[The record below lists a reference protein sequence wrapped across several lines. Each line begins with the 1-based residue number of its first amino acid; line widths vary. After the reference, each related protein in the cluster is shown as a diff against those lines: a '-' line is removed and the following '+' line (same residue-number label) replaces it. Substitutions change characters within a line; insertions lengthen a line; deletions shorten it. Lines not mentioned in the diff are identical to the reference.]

1 MKIAICD
8 DDTTFIDK
16 VKKDILK
23 MQTLDNEFSF
33 YEFTCGEDFIA
44 DFSKKKYDLVILDIE
59 MKHLNGLQTAEYLR
73 KIDEDVMMIFLTSYD
88 KFACQGYE
96 VKAFRYILK
105 NQPEPIYIKQLHDTI
120 QEFYRNKRYMI
131 VSCNRSEEKLLT
143 TNILYIEVF
152 SHKILIH
159 TFKTD
164 YEEKGKL
171 SDYEKKLSD
180 CLFVRIDKSTLVNV
194 TNIESIRKNEVI
206 LKNNKTLYA
215 SRNHLENITQ
225 SFLKYNRSRW
235 G

>member
-8 DDTTFIDK
+8 DDISFIDK
-16 VKKDILK
+16 VKKDILV
-23 MQTLDNEFSF
+23 MQTSDTEFSF
-33 YEFTCGEDFIA
+33 YEFTSGEDFIA
-44 DFSKKKYDLVILDIE
+44 DFSKNKYDLVILDIE

-73 KIDEDVMMIFLTSYD
+73 KIDEEVMMIFLTSYD

-105 NQPEPIYIKQLHDTI
+105 NQPEPIYLKQLRDTI
-120 QEFYRNKRYMI
+120 QEFYRNKRYII
-131 VSCNRSEEKLLT
+131 VRYDGKEEKLLT
-143 TNILYIEVF
+143 TDILYIEVF

-164 YEEKGKL
+164 YEEKGNL

-194 TNIESIRKNEVI
+194 TNIESIKKNEVI
-206 LKNNKTLYA
+206 LKNDKTLYA
-215 SRNHLENITQ
+215 SRNHIENITQ

>member
-33 YEFTCGEDFIA
+33 YKFTSGEDFIA

-105 NQPEPIYIKQLHDTI
+105 NQPEPIYMKQLHDTI

-164 YEEKGKL
+164 Y
-171 SDYEKKLSD
+171 
-180 CLFVRIDKSTLVNV
+180 
-194 TNIESIRKNEVI
+194 
-206 LKNNKTLYA
+206 
-215 SRNHLENITQ
+215 
-225 SFLKYNRSRW
+225 
-235 G
+235 

>member
-1 MKIAICD
+1 MNIAICD
-8 DDTTFIDK
+8 DDIAFIDK
-16 VKKDILK
+16 VKRDILT
-23 MQTLDNEFSF
+23 MQILDNEFSF
-33 YEFTCGEDFIA
+33 YEFISGEDFIA

-105 NQPEPIYIKQLHDTI
+105 NQPEPIYMKQLHDTI
-120 QEFYRNKRYMI
+120 QEFYRNKRYII
-131 VSCNRSEEKLLT
+131 VSCNGKEEKLLT
-143 TNILYIEVF
+143 TDILYIEVF
-152 SHKILIH
+152 SHKICIH
-159 TFKTD
+159 TFKAD
-164 YEEKGKL
+164 HEEKGKL

-206 LKNNKTLYA
+206 LKNNKTLYV
-215 SRNHLENITQ
+215 SRNHFENITQ

-235 G
+235 R